1 MLNPEQPFAMVGAG
15 SRKQR
20 PYFGCLQQPQ
30 TQLAASAGR
39 EKCSLTVHAGLREH
53 LYPLGTQAQS
63 LSSCAWW
70 CCTGTAAWSAQQCL
84 WLRSVQT
91 SLFSCAYD
99 DVYKRIQ
106 AAMQPVLSVC
116 AGMAVVVLQILCM

>member
-39 EKCSLTVHAGLREH
+39 EKCSLTVHAGA
-53 LYPLGTQAQS
+53 GTFVPAGD
-63 LSSCAWW
+63 
-70 CCTGTAAWSAQQCL
+70 TG
-84 WLRSVQT
+84 SVFEQ
-91 SLFSCAYD
+91 LC
-99 DVYKRIQ
+99 
-106 AAMQPVLSVC
+106 M
-116 AGMAVVVLQILCM
+116 VVLHRHRCMVSATVPMVAQCSNQSFQLCLR